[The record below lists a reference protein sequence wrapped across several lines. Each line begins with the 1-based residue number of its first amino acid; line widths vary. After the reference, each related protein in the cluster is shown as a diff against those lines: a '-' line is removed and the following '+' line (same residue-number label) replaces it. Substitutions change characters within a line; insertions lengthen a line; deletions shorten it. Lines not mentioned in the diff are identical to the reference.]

1 MLNELANLT
10 HLWMAGGW
18 LMIPLLVI
26 AVLIYGAALQLLVY
40 FSRREF
46 KKTPQ
51 KDWENWVLNPE
62 EGKGEVGE
70 IIRYTQDQAADKDEV
85 QDRFS
90 EIMQAKMPEIDRRL
104 VFMNVMVAAAP
115 LLGLLGTVLGM
126 ISTFDGISI
135 GGAKTADLIAS
146 GISEALITT
155 EMGLLVALPG
165 YALAYLVKAKRD
177 EYEAFLARLES
188 FTLLTFDEN
197 NGGRPQ
203 QPGPT
208 PSGEAVESGSN
219 ENPMDDFMTS
229 PMPA

>member
-1 MLNELANLT
+1 MWNEILKLT
-10 HLWMAGGW
+10 HLWLAGGW

-26 AVLIYGAALQLLVY
+26 AFFIYGAALQLLVY
-40 FSRREF
+40 FSKREF

-51 KDWENWVLNPE
+51 SDWEGWVLEPAD
-62 EGKGEVGE
+62 GKGEVGE
-70 IIRYTQDQAADKDEV
+70 IIRYTQDGANTKEDV

-90 EIMQAKMPEIDRRL
+90 EIVAAKIPEIDRRL

-126 ISTFDGISI
+126 IATFDGISM
-135 GGAKTADLIAS
+135 GGSKTADLIAS

-165 YALAYLVKAKRD
+165 YALAYLVKARRD

-188 FTLLTFDEN
+188 FTLLTFD
-197 NGGRPQ
+197 GGSSGRP
-203 QPGPT
+203 P
-208 PSGEAVESGSN
+208 ESGDKT
-219 ENPMDDFMTS
+219 EPADVVADDDLMGS
-229 PMPA
+229 AMPA